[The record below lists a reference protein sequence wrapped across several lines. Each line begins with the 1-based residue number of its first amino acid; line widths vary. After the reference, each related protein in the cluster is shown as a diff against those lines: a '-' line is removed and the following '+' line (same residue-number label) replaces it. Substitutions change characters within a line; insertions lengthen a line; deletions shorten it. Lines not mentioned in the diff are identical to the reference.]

1 MAQKPCRDAILQIL
15 EQKGFVTINEL
26 VALLHYSPATVYR
39 DLKELEHLNLVKRS
53 YGGAELK
60 SRNGGSMSLMRRYGY
75 MKPEKRRLAQ
85 IAAECV
91 EDGDTIFLVG
101 GSTTEYMAP
110 FLAGKKNIHVITHN
124 IRLVEHFGEMG
135 IEVTCLGG
143 KMFDP
148 PSTLLS
154 EETIENAMKFNTDKA
169 FLSPM
174 GISEEGDIEVFEDYY
189 MIYYVGM
196 KRAKKVYYLADRSK
210 WCRRADRR
218 VCDLSD
224 VDCVITD
231 FDFPDSF
238 KEKFPETEFLVAEE
252 TK

>member
-1 MAQKPCRDAILQIL
+1 MVQKPRRDAILQIL

-26 VALLHYSPATVYR
+26 VELLHYSAATVYR

-53 YGGAELK
+53 YGGVELM
-60 SRNGGSMSLMRRYGY
+60 RRDGGTMSLMRRYGY
-75 MKPEKRRLAQ
+75 MKPEKRRLARM
-85 IAAECV
+85 AAECV
-91 EDGDTIFLVG
+91 EDGETIFLTG
-101 GSTTEYMAP
+101 GSTVEYMAP

-124 IRLVEHFGEMG
+124 IRLVEYLGEMG

-143 KMFDP
+143 RMLDP
-148 PSTLLS
+148 PSTLLG
-154 EETIENAMKFNTDKA
+154 EETIENAMKFHTDKA

-174 GISEEGDIEVFEDYY
+174 GISEEGDIEVSKEYY

-196 KRAKKVYYLADRSK
+196 KRTKKVYYLADRSK
-210 WCRRADRR
+210 WRRRSDLC

-231 FDFPDSF
+231 FDFPEALR
-238 KEKFPETEFLVAEE
+238 EKFPETEFLVAEE
-252 TK
+252 AK